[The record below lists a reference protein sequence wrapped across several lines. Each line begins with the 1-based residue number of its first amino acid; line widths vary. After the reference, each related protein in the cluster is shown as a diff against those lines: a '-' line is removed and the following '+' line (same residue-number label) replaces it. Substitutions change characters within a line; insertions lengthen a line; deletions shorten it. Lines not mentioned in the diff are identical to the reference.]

1 MSEHTEHT
9 EASDIEGLIKQ
20 LRYSSIPLQR
30 ERAAYILANYRESI
44 VLEALLNAQLNDPN
58 PRVRDA
64 ASQALA
70 SLMTSEE
77 IEEEDLLEEF
87 KKTREETDTEYTKNI
102 GGQLFNLSKD
112 FEIIRKGMRKTKFD
126 WKDSLELKQL
136 FNSVEKDKYLKK
148 QPNVRSII
156 NSILLLPID
165 DSNMGRD
172 VAIALS
178 EILRVSSDEIER
190 LNAIG
195 CLNNIITNIDRY
207 TPFFGIAEAYIMLF
221 KASDESEMRIAA
233 FKCLEEII
241 VKKKTLAKMSL
252 YTNDI
257 VKLLTFSYDQKIREI
272 ALFAYPDLV
281 FIQDEKIPILVDL
294 IIGIVRATYE
304 DRLREMGLKAL
315 EAIIIKEIL
324 TEANVQRIVKI
335 LKSHHNKNVRV
346 RAIELF
352 TQIILQAEMEI
363 IDSAISALTEIV
375 LNTKEEDICYSAIQ
389 NIEKY
394 AFTIKIEKKAKVIFS
409 TMEDVTLKSHHPFL
423 AFRAYSI
430 IESVILNHPEKF
442 TKRFASV
449 FVECLKLHK
458 DIGVMEQILLAYSEL
473 VTNRD
478 LLPRDVKQFIK
489 TILYLSADPEVLE
502 GLVNIFKE
510 LMLTSKEVVAEK
522 IINKLMEI
530 VSKTLVKDDIF
541 LQLEEMDE
549 HDFM

>member
-1 MSEHTEHT
+1 MSEHP

-20 LRYSSIPLQR
+20 LKYSSIPLQR
-30 ERAAYILANYRESI
+30 ERAAYILSNYRESI
-44 VLEALLNAQLNDPN
+44 VLEALLNAQLTDPN

-70 SLMTSEE
+70 SLMTAEE
-77 IEEEDLLEEF
+77 IEEEDILEKL
-87 KKTREETDTEYTKNI
+87 KKTQEGTDTEYRENI
-102 GGQLFNLSKD
+102 GSQLFNLSKD
-112 FEIIRKGMRKTKFD
+112 FEIIRNGMRKTKFD

-136 FNSVEKDKYLKK
+136 FNSVEKDKYLPK
-148 QPNVRSII
+148 QPNVKSII

-241 VKKKTLAKMSL
+241 VKKKSLAKMNL

-272 ALFAYPDLV
+272 ALFSYPDLV
-281 FIQDEKIPILVDL
+281 LIQEEKMPILVDL

-324 TEANVQRIVKI
+324 TEENVQRIVKI
-335 LKSHHNKNVRV
+335 LKSHQNKNVRI

-352 TQIILQAEMEI
+352 TQIIHQTELEVV
-363 IDSAISALTEIV
+363 DPAISALTAIV
-375 LNTKEEDICYSAIQ
+375 LNTKVEDICYSAIQ

-394 AFTIKIEKKAKVIFS
+394 AFSLKTKKRAEVIFS

-430 IESVILNHPEKF
+430 IESVILNHPKKF
-442 TKRFASV
+442 TKKFASV

-478 LLPRDVKQFIK
+478 LLPRDVKQFVK
-489 TILYLSADPEVLE
+489 TILYLSDDPDVLE

-510 LMLTSKEVVAEK
+510 LMLSSKEVMAEK
-522 IINKLMEI
+522 IINRLMEI
-530 VSKTLVKDDIF
+530 VGKTLVKDDIF
-541 LQLEEMDE
+541 LQLEELDE
-549 HDFM
+549 NDFI

>member
-1 MSEHTEHT
+1 MSEHP

-20 LRYSSIPLQR
+20 LKYSSIPLQR
-30 ERAAYILANYRESI
+30 ERAAYILSNYRESI
-44 VLEALLNAQLNDPN
+44 VLEALLNAQLTDPN

-70 SLMTSEE
+70 SLMTAEE
-77 IEEEDLLEEF
+77 IEEEDILEKL
-87 KKTREETDTEYTKNI
+87 KKTQEGTDTEYRENI

-112 FEIIRKGMRKTKFD
+112 FEIIRNGMRKTKFD

-136 FNSVEKDKYLKK
+136 FNSVEKDKYLPK
-148 QPNVRSII
+148 QPNVKSII

-241 VKKKTLAKMSL
+241 VKKKSLAKMNL

-272 ALFAYPDLV
+272 ALFSYPDLV
-281 FIQDEKIPILVDL
+281 LIQEEKMPILVDL

-324 TEANVQRIVKI
+324 TEENVQRIVKI
-335 LKSHHNKNVRV
+335 LKSHQNKNVRI

-352 TQIILQAEMEI
+352 TQIIHQTELEVV
-363 IDSAISALTEIV
+363 DPAISALTAIV
-375 LNTKEEDICYSAIQ
+375 LNTKVEDICYSAIQ

-394 AFTIKIEKKAKVIFS
+394 AFSLKTKKRAEVIFS

-430 IESVILNHPEKF
+430 IESVILNHPKKF
-442 TKRFASV
+442 TKKFASV

-478 LLPRDVKQFIK
+478 LLPRDVKQFVK
-489 TILYLSADPEVLE
+489 TILYLSDDPDVLE

-510 LMLTSKEVVAEK
+510 LMLSSKEVMAEK
-522 IINKLMEI
+522 IINRLMEI
-530 VSKTLVKDDIF
+530 VGKTLVKDDIF
-541 LQLEEMDE
+541 LQLEELDE
-549 HDFM
+549 NDFI

>member
-1 MSEHTEHT
+1 MNEHP

-20 LRYSSIPLQR
+20 LKYSSIPLQR

-44 VLEALLNAQLNDPN
+44 VLEALLNAQLTDPN

-70 SLMTSEE
+70 SLMTAEE
-77 IEEEDLLEEF
+77 IEEEDILEEL
-87 KKTREETDTEYTKNI
+87 KKTQEGTDTKYTESI

-136 FNSVEKDKYLKK
+136 FNSVDKDKYLKK

-195 CLNNIITNIDRY
+195 CLNNIITNIEKY

-241 VKKKTLAKMSL
+241 VKKKSLAKMNL

-257 VKLLTFSYDQKIREI
+257 VKLLTFSYDQ
-272 ALFAYPDLV
+272 
-281 FIQDEKIPILVDL
+281 
-294 IIGIVRATYE
+294 
-304 DRLREMGLKAL
+304 
-315 EAIIIKEIL
+315 
-324 TEANVQRIVKI
+324 
-335 LKSHHNKNVRV
+335 
-346 RAIELF
+346 
-352 TQIILQAEMEI
+352 
-363 IDSAISALTEIV
+363 ID
-375 LNTKEEDICYSAIQ
+375 
-389 NIEKY
+389 
-394 AFTIKIEKKAKVIFS
+394 
-409 TMEDVTLKSHHPFL
+409 
-423 AFRAYSI
+423 
-430 IESVILNHPEKF
+430 
-442 TKRFASV
+442 
-449 FVECLKLHK
+449 
-458 DIGVMEQILLAYSEL
+458 
-473 VTNRD
+473 
-478 LLPRDVKQFIK
+478 
-489 TILYLSADPEVLE
+489 
-502 GLVNIFKE
+502 
-510 LMLTSKEVVAEK
+510 
-522 IINKLMEI
+522 
-530 VSKTLVKDDIF
+530 
-541 LQLEEMDE
+541 
-549 HDFM
+549 

>member
-1 MSEHTEHT
+1 MNEHT

-20 LRYSSIPLQR
+20 LKYSSIPLQR

-44 VLEALLNAQLNDPN
+44 VLEVLLNAQLTDPN

-70 SLMTSEE
+70 SLMTAEE
-77 IEEEDLLEEF
+77 IEEEDILEEL
-87 KKTREETDTEYTKNI
+87 KKTQETIDTEFTKNI
-102 GGQLFNLSKD
+102 GGQLFNLTKD

-136 FNSVEKDKYLKK
+136 FHSVEKDKYLKK
-148 QPNVRSII
+148 QPNVKSII

-207 TPFFGIAEAYIMLF
+207 TPFFGIAEAYIMLY

-241 VKKKTLAKMSL
+241 VKKKSLAKMSL

-272 ALFAYPDLV
+272 ALFSYPDLV
-281 FIQDEKIPILVDL
+281 LIQEEKMPILVDL

-324 TEANVQRIVKI
+324 NEENVQRIVKI
-335 LKSHHNKNVRV
+335 LKSHHNKNVRI

-352 TQIILQAEMEI
+352 TQIIHESEKEVV
-363 IDSAISALTEIV
+363 DPAISALTEIV
-375 LNTKEEDICYSAIQ
+375 LNTKVEDICYSAIQ

-394 AFTIKIEKKAKVIFS
+394 AFSIKTKKRATVIFS
-409 TMEDVTLKSHHPFL
+409 TMEDVTIKSHHSFL

-430 IESVILNHPEKF
+430 IESFILNHPEKF

-449 FVECLKLHK
+449 FIECLKLHK
-458 DIGVMEQILLAYSEL
+458 DIGVMEQILLAYSKL
-473 VTNRD
+473 VANKD
-478 LLPRDVKQFIK
+478 LLPSDVKQYIK

-502 GLVNIFKE
+502 GLVSIFKE
-510 LMLTSKEVVAEK
+510 LMLSGKEVIAEK
-522 IINKLMEI
+522 IINRLMKI
-530 VSKTLVKDDIF
+530 VSKTLVKEDIF
-541 LQLEEMDE
+541 LQLSELDE
-549 HDFM
+549 NDFI

>member
-1 MSEHTEHT
+1 MSEHS
-9 EASDIEGLIKQ
+9 EASDIESLIKQ
-20 LRYSSIPLQR
+20 LKYSSIPLQR

-44 VLEALLNAQLNDPN
+44 VLEALLNAQLTDPN

-77 IEEEDLLEEF
+77 LEEEDLLEEF
-87 KKTREETDTEYTKNI
+87 KKKKEGTDTEYTKNI

-195 CLNNIITNIDRY
+195 CLNNIITNIERY

-281 FIQDEKIPILVDL
+281 LIQDEKIPILVDL

-304 DRLREMGLKAL
+304 DRLREMSLKAL
-315 EAIIIKEIL
+315 EALIIKEIL
-324 TEANVQRIVKI
+324 SEVNVQRIIKI

-352 TQIILQAEMEI
+352 TQIILQTEMEI
-363 IDSAISALTEIV
+363 VEPAISALTEIV

-394 AFTIKIEKKAKVIFS
+394 ALTLKIEMKANVIFS
-409 TMEDVTLKSHHPFL
+409 TIEDVTLKSHHPFL

-430 IESVILNHPEKF
+430 IESVILNHPQKF
-442 TKRFASV
+442 TKSFASV

-478 LLPRDVKQFIK
+478 LLPMDVKQFIK
-489 TILYLSADPEVLE
+489 TILYLSVDPEVLE

-510 LMLTSKEVVAEK
+510 LMLISKEVVAEK

-541 LQLEEMDE
+541 LQLEELDE
-549 HDFM
+549 NDFM